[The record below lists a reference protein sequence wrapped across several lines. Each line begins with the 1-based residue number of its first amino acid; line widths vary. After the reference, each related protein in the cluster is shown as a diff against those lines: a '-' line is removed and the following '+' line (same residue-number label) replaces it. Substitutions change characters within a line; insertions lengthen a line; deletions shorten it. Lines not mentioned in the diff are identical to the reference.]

1 MAAEFITPD
10 MVHRARCRLQGI
22 IHTTPLDHSA
32 LFSRLAGANVYLKL
46 ENMQKT
52 GSFKIRGAYNKIMGL
67 SGMDLKLGVIAAS
80 AGNHAQGVSYAASR
94 AGIKSTIV
102 MPEGAPLSKIAATER
117 YGAKVVLY
125 GQGYDDAYRRA
136 LEIQSETGAV
146 LVHGFDDPEIMAGQ
160 GTVAL
165 EIFEQ
170 LQGLDAVV
178 VPAGGGG
185 LLAGVA
191 FTAKFLKP
199 SVKVIG
205 VQARGAPAIYLA
217 KKNEG
222 TAELPAAATIADGIS
237 VRVPGRMTMEI
248 INKYV
253 DDMLL
258 VDDEQISMTMLML
271 LERSKVMA
279 EGAGAAGLAAVI
291 KGLPELKGLNIAV
304 IISGGNIDVNVL
316 ANIIERGL
324 IKSGRRLNIKTVL
337 PDRPGSLIKIISLMV
352 GHRANI
358 IYINHDRTRPQVP
371 LKQAEVEMG
380 VETENRDHLEQIVR
394 ALVMAGYKPEI
405 L

>member
-1 MAAEFITPD
+1 MAEDLITLD
-10 MVHRARCRLQGI
+10 MVYTARRRLQGI
-22 IHTTPLDHSA
+22 IYTTPLDYSA

-52 GSFKIRGAYNKIMGL
+52 GSFKIRGAFNKIAGL
-67 SGMDLKLGVIAAS
+67 SSGAGELGVIAAS
-80 AGNHAQGVSYAASR
+80 AGNHAQGVSYAATR
-94 AGIKSTIV
+94 AGIKSLIV
-102 MPEGAPLSKIAATER
+102 MPEGAPLSKIAATEG

-136 LEIQSETGAV
+136 LEIQAETGAA
-146 LVHGFDDPEIMAGQ
+146 LVHGFDDPEIIAGQ

-165 EIFEQ
+165 EIIDQ
-170 LQGLDAVV
+170 LEGLEAVV

-191 FTAKFLKP
+191 FTMKSLKP

-205 VQARGAPAIYLA
+205 VQARGAPAIYMA
-217 KKNEG
+217 KKNGG
-222 TAELPAAATIADGIS
+222 TADLPATATIADGIS
-237 VRVPGRMTMEI
+237 VRVPGRLTMEI

-253 DDMLL
+253 DDILL

-279 EGAGAAGLAAVI
+279 EGAGATGLAAVI
-291 KGLPELKGLNIAV
+291 KGLPELKGLNVATL
-304 IISGGNIDVNVL
+304 ISGGNIDVNVL
-316 ANIIERGL
+316 SNIIERGL
-324 IKSGRRLNIKTVL
+324 VKSGRRLKIRTVL
-337 PDRPGSLIKIISLMV
+337 PDRPGSLIKVLSLLAE
-352 GHRANI
+352 HRANI

-371 LKQAEVEMG
+371 LKQAEVVMDL
-380 VETENRDHLEQIVR
+380 ETENHGHLERIIS
-394 ALVMAGYKPEI
+394 ALTAAGLNSEI

>member
-1 MAAEFITPD
+1 MAEDLITLD
-10 MVHRARCRLQGI
+10 MVYTARRRLQGI
-22 IHTTPLDHSA
+22 IYTTPLDYSA

-52 GSFKIRGAYNKIMGL
+52 GSFKIRGAFNKIAGL
-67 SGMDLKLGVIAAS
+67 PRGAGELGVIAAS
-80 AGNHAQGVSYAASR
+80 AGNHAQGVSYAATR
-94 AGIKSTIV
+94 AGIKSLIV
-102 MPEGAPLSKIAATER
+102 MPEGAPLSKIAATEG

-125 GQGYDDAYRRA
+125 GQGYDNAYSRA
-136 LEIQSETGAV
+136 LEIQAETGAA
-146 LVHGFDDPEIMAGQ
+146 LVHGFDDPEIIAGQ

-165 EIFEQ
+165 EIIDQ
-170 LQGLDAVV
+170 LEGLEAVV

-191 FTAKFLKP
+191 FTMKSLKP

-217 KKNEG
+217 KKNGG
-222 TAELPAAATIADGIS
+222 TADLPATATIADGIS
-237 VRVPGRMTMEI
+237 VRVPGRLTMEI

-253 DDMLL
+253 DDILL

-279 EGAGAAGLAAVI
+279 EGAGATGLAAVI
-291 KGLPELKGLNIAV
+291 KGLPELIGLNVATL
-304 IISGGNIDVNVL
+304 ISGGNIDVNVL
-316 ANIIERGL
+316 SNIIERGL
-324 IKSGRRLNIKTVL
+324 VKSGRRLKIRMVL
-337 PDRPGSLIKIISLMV
+337 PDRPGSLIKVLSLLAE
-352 GHRANI
+352 HRANI

-371 LKQAEVEMG
+371 LKQAEVEMDL
-380 VETENRDHLEQIVR
+380 ETENRGHLERIVN
-394 ALVMAGYKPEI
+394 ALTVADLNPEI

>member
-1 MAAEFITPD
+1 MKEDLITLD
-10 MVHRARCRLQGI
+10 MVRTARSRLQGI
-22 IHTTPLDHSA
+22 IHTTPLDYSA
-32 LFSRLAGANVYLKL
+32 LFSSLAGANVYLKL

-52 GSFKIRGAYNKIMGL
+52 GSFKIRGAFNKIAGL
-67 SGMDLKLGVIAAS
+67 PCGAKEQGVIAAS

-94 AGIKSTIV
+94 AGIKALIV
-102 MPEGAPLSKIAATER
+102 MPEGAPLSKIAATQG
-117 YGAKVVLY
+117 YGAEVLLY

-136 LEIQSETGAV
+136 LEIQAETGAV
-146 LVHGFDDPEIMAGQ
+146 FVHGFDDPEIIAGQ

-165 EIFEQ
+165 EILEQ
-170 LQGLDAVV
+170 LQDLEAVV

-191 FTAKFLKP
+191 LTVKLLKP

-217 KKNEG
+217 KKNSAGEDFPD
-222 TAELPAAATIADGIS
+222 TATIADGIC
-237 VRVPGRMTMEI
+237 VRSPGRLTMEI

-258 VDDEQISMTMLML
+258 VDDEQISMTILML

-279 EGAGAAGLAAVI
+279 EGAGATGLAAVI
-291 KGLPELKGLNIAV
+291 KGLPELKGLNVAA

-316 ANIIERGL
+316 SNIIERGL
-324 IKSGRRLNIKTVL
+324 VKSGRRLKIRTVL
-337 PDRPGSLIKIISLMV
+337 PDRPGSLIKILSLLAE
-352 GHRANI
+352 HRANI
-358 IYINHDRTRPQVP
+358 IYISHDRTRPQVP
-371 LKQAEVEMG
+371 LKQAEVEMAL
-380 VETENRDHLEQIVR
+380 ETENRDHLEKIVNV
-394 ALVMAGYKPEI
+394 LTGAGYNPEI